1 VLVPE
6 SLESACQGP
15 GCLVNQGGE
24 QPEGHGTGSCVG
36 LLDEPESP
44 GGLHGP
50 GPLFHADVYVF
61 VCQRR
66 QDHRAARHLVRGH
79 FPAKNA
85 PLGYGKAHV
94 QRSAPSGMCQTKVIE
109 TGLDNGAGLGF
120 TDAEL
125 MVQDMVEAGFEALLA
140 NRQHLIA
147 ELLVSA
153 SVASYRSFLLS

>member
-1 VLVPE
+1 
-6 SLESACQGP
+6 
-15 GCLVNQGGE
+15 
-24 QPEGHGTGSCVG
+24 
-36 LLDEPESP
+36 
-44 GGLHGP
+44 
-50 GPLFHADVYVF
+50 
-61 VCQRR
+61 
-66 QDHRAARHLVRGH
+66 
-79 FPAKNA
+79 
-85 PLGYGKAHV
+85 
-94 QRSAPSGMCQTKVIE
+94 MCQTKVIE